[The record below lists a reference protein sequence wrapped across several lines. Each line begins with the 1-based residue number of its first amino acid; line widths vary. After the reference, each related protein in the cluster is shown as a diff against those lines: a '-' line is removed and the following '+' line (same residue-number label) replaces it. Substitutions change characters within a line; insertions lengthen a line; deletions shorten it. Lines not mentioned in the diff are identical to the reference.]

1 MNCGDCTLYAVRYAS
16 RLNDCPANI
25 MPKSD
30 DGYMTDD
37 QARTTQQQQQQH
49 RQTANGAL
57 RVGLVLCAVNV
68 AVATIL
74 FFCFFLFYFLLVSCA
89 CLDSLVWFKWYYG
102 CFVLCY
108 GFNETT
114 YPNTNTHMRGMSV
127 SSSSSP
133 TRWFFFFFFFFP
145 IFVWLNVRVL
155 FFFPLLWLSVLAS
168 IKWEQVLFYV
178 CFWCH
183 AFCEGTM

>member
-49 RQTANGAL
+49 RQTANGSL

-68 AVATIL
+68 AVASIL
-74 FFCFFLFYFLLVSCA
+74 FFVFFFFTFCLFRVHVWTLLYGSSDIMGASFYVMGSMKRRIQIQIHICA
-89 CLDSLVWFKWYYG
+89 VCLFRHRRHRRVD
-102 CFVLCY
+102 
-108 GFNETT
+108 
-114 YPNTNTHMRGMSV
+114 
-127 SSSSSP
+127 SSSSSSSSQFSFDS
-133 TRWFFFFFFFFP
+133 T
-145 IFVWLNVRVL
+145 FVYYL
-155 FFFPLLWLSVLAS
+155 FFLCYGL
-168 IKWEQVLFYV
+168 V
-178 CFWCH
+178 C
-183 AFCEGTM
+183 